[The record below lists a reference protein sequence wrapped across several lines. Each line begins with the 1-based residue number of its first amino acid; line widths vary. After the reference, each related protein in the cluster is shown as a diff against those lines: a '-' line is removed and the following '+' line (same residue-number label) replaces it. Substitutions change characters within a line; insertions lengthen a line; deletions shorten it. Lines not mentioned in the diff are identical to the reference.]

1 MKYQCRGFPSVGE
14 MQGNIFSLNENPF
27 HLLNADYDATASAI
41 VELGEAAEFE
51 GSHDPK
57 LLIEARQS
65 LMTPRLRL
73 QAELSWLPELTAAQ
87 VSKVVSML
95 ADADSAEILE
105 VVDHWPELAKANI
118 AAHLCEGRRDQ
129 PEETIRA
136 LAAAWDEID
145 PEHTLQVVNATRVRS
160 SFPSVDLARV
170 REALDDLRRRH
181 AAAAATAVWRSP
193 SPGALMN
200 ALVMEE
206 MELDP
211 SSGFLRQFVREFD
224 SRSEPDL
231 SRIGTSID
239 EAIAGARKV
248 DGRLA
253 DHVERIVGLLS
264 EWDAINQPVQI
275 FDREHGH
282 EEGRSKAL
290 AWKVRDL
297 TLDLANEHDRY
308 AEALRL
314 VQALIHTFPELESVA
329 EKLRDDVNT
338 LEELVETQERDRR
351 FGPLLAACEAA
362 KANPTPLRRALAQNG
377 FSARGQGML
386 ADLVTAFHRA
396 FQGEADDRKV
406 ACLIVRDLALSV
418 NNEKDDPE
426 AAFRLMHGLIDAGG
440 REIPSEVLSQLQVDR
455 AILHRN
461 WKMPELQRNKDSVA
475 LMCRTIDEML
485 EFAQGNDR
493 QGLLKLKE
501 SLESRQRRQR
511 VKYAVYGVIGL
522 AVVGWVWVEDQAG
535 PRRSNTP
542 ASTTA
547 PSFSFDSGGST
558 TAASYEEAVPPV
570 GTDRLLSTPQ
580 VRYCIYQGERIDYLR
595 LMATT
600 NAQIDRFNAVV
611 DDFNARCSSFQYR
624 IGVLGTVQGE
634 VPGRAATLQAEAR
647 RIADSW

>member
-1 MKYQCRGFPSVGE
+1 MQCK
-14 MQGNIFSLNENPF
+14 IFNLKENPF
-27 HLLNADYDATASAI
+27 HLLNADYGTTASAI

-51 GSHDPK
+51 GNHDSK
-57 LLIEARQS
+57 LLLEARQS

-73 QAELSWLPELTAAQ
+73 QAELSWLPELTVAQ
-87 VSKVVSML
+87 VSKLVSML
-95 ADADSAEILE
+95 ADADPSEILE
-105 VVDHWPELAKANI
+105 AVEHWPELAKANI
-118 AAHLCEGRRDQ
+118 AAHLCEAGTDH
-129 PEETIRA
+129 PDEAIRG

-145 PEHTLQVVNATRVRS
+145 PEHTVQIVNAARGRS
-160 SFPSVDLARV
+160 SFPIVDLTRV
-170 REALDDLRRRH
+170 KEALDDLRRRH
-181 AAAAATAVWRSP
+181 AAAAAAAVWRSP

-200 ALVMEE
+200 ALVVEE

-224 SRSEPDL
+224 GRSEPDL
-231 SRIGTSID
+231 SRIGASID
-239 EAIAGARKV
+239 EAILGARKV
-248 DGRLA
+248 DSRLA

-264 EWDAINQPVQI
+264 EWDAINQPVQL

-308 AEALRL
+308 TEALSL
-314 VQALIHTFPELESVA
+314 VEALLDTFPELESVA
-329 EKLRDDVNT
+329 EKLKDDVGA
-338 LEELVETQERDRR
+338 LEELVETQERDIR

-377 FSARGQGML
+377 FSVRGQGML
-386 ADLVTAFHRA
+386 SDLVGAFNRA
-396 FQGEADDRKV
+396 FQGEAEDRKV

-426 AAFRLMHGLIDAGG
+426 AAFRLVHGLISAGG
-440 REIPSEVLSQLQVDR
+440 KEIPSEVLSQLKVDR

-461 WKMPELQRNKDSVA
+461 WKMPQLERNQDSVA

-485 EFAQGNDR
+485 EFAQDDDR

-501 SLESRQRRQR
+501 SLEARQRRQR
-511 VKYAVYGVIGL
+511 VKYVVYCVIGL
-522 AVVGWVWVEDQAG
+522 AVAGWVWVEDQAG
-535 PRRSNTP
+535 PRRSGAPTP
-542 ASTTA
+542 STA

-558 TAASYEEAVPPV
+558 TARSYEETVPPI
-570 GTDRLLSTPQ
+570 GTDRLLSTAQ
-580 VRYCIYQGERIDYLR
+580 VRHCIYQGERIDYLR
-595 LMATT
+595 SMAMT
-600 NAQIDRFNAVV
+600 NAQIDRFNTLV
-611 DDFNARCSSFQYR
+611 DDFNARCSNFQYR
-624 IGVLGTVQGE
+624 VGVLGAVQGE